1 MGYAILRVDKIK
13 SAVAG
18 NARLKH
24 NRRQT
29 DCITTNP
36 GKKNMCVFFNEQM
49 EKDRYKNFREIFHER
64 VKDQKIRKN
73 AVYAIEVV
81 QTFTENSIPEEKL
94 EAWIEANAKWLCET
108 FGESNIIDC
117 QGHRDQK
124 VFHLHTLIIPLDD
137 GKLNAHKYLG
147 GSRHRMMELQDSYS
161 ESMKQFGLSRGI
173 SREQTQARHESTK
186 KWLNRQAE
194 KENRLKAYEKKYGT
208 EKDWCFDEMLEFRRL
223 IRKEEKET
231 GNPVFDEKDE
241 EIEK

>member
-1 MGYAILRVDKIK
+1 
-13 SAVAG
+13 
-18 NARLKH
+18 
-24 NRRQT
+24 
-29 DCITTNP
+29 
-36 GKKNMCVFFNEQM
+36 MCVFFNEQM

-64 VKDQKIRKN
+64 VNDQKKRKN
-73 AVYAIEVV
+73 AVYTIEVV
-81 QTFTENSIPEEKL
+81 QTFSENSVPEEKL

-186 KWLNRQAE
+186 KMAE
-194 KENRLKAYEKKYGT
+194 QTSRKRKPLKSIRGKIRYGKRLV
-208 EKDWCFDEMLEFRRL
+208 L
-223 IRKEEKET
+223 
-231 GNPVFDEKDE
+231 
-241 EIEK
+241 